1 MGVMQGRDSVTTR
14 SIPFPIGSSTRPHKG
29 GFVWCYGGFDCMCY
43 RRSRVS
49 GRMTSSMVP
58 FIRRALVPAATF
70 RFKCDERP
78 KCRLTVSSQ
87 SPRGWATRGAGG
99 VCGAASRVNNSP
111 GAGKL
116 KSPPT
121 ETKISLARLR
131 ALERSLCNDSA
142 RRLACF
148 TEGQ

>member
-1 MGVMQGRDSVTTR
+1 MYVSLLWR
-14 SIPFPIGSSTRPHKG
+14 SCTSTRPHKG

-87 SPRGWATRGAGG
+87 S
-99 VCGAASRVNNSP
+99 
-111 GAGKL
+111 
-116 KSPPT
+116 
-121 ETKISLARLR
+121 R
-131 ALERSLCNDSA
+131 AFRSIALVS
-142 RRLACF
+142 
-148 TEGQ
+148 